1 MVDVAHGTPP
11 TRPPTP
17 PKENVEEAAKLP
29 TDHSYQGTLGQQ
41 ILLDTPD
48 ESPSSS
54 SDYFAS
60 SSGKLHKRVVFSPW
74 TKYHNP
80 TYATDNAALL
90 DAKLRPLPP
99 SKNCIALH
107 KSILKASAEKNSPP
121 FHNLQPLVLDPD
133 QGLAVMLQSV
143 TQRLTR
149 ASRDL
154 RLDTYKA
161 LLGCMAA
168 YDNVPATQ
176 TLVNNLAGFLDI
188 MRRDIIAKQPGT
200 ATFDVELVTSALKSL
215 SAMIC
220 MQGLVD
226 VMPDEFCTFVAE
238 QAISSIEHQDKPKI
252 MVDHYMQLLGRQKL
266 PQRIINTDRLNR
278 LLTALDG
285 LEYRLKGNRVIGLK
299 IMIYQRILL
308 QAKNL
313 LVGRVGQ
320 WFPFLISCMSSSI
333 KDIRIRAIAFG
344 TDAALAFGT
353 TAVIS
358 QSCLDL
364 LNTEIPSGAK
374 VVDSLGSRMLELLND
389 RDGAIHVPQIWSV
402 IILFLRSRRHQIER
416 WEHLTSWF
424 GIIQRCFNS
433 SDVKI
438 KRQANIAW
446 NRLVSS
452 VSLDTSTS
460 LSMIKMLRE
469 PIAAQLE
476 RKSSDKHLK
485 NAKQVARSSYCN
497 LLYHAFRP
505 GSPLEQLDLYW
516 DNFVIPVLSFGAS
529 STKSD
534 HEFACQVL
542 AASLSSPQPRL
553 WDQNRAQD
561 ASLLIKPEELPCLD
575 PKWVRLRA
583 ATIITM
589 LEKLLLASCAQ
600 LDSFQEAPFF
610 DVWRSFTKALGDAAS
625 KEIKVSIETMAAF
638 AQITSMLN
646 RYWHRKSDTI
656 EEAFGRLE
664 VYIALINETSA
675 KVGIRPFLEK
685 RLLFDPSGITFE
697 AAETPSNRLSHSW
710 GILNTPIMYILAFL
724 VSDSHGIETSALYEK
739 AIYQLLTIALHA
751 ASSRRN
757 KLALLRQLAIDIL
770 SRPYVT
776 ISSRLVFWNCL
787 ARETERALS
796 VPPSETP
803 ASDITQYPGQDYRHC
818 MLLLEMGF
826 QEFGNG
832 LYLNWK
838 TLTDVVVRDI
848 KAEIGEAGLV
858 LVYTEPLARVILESI
873 KSSSDICLRYGSY
886 IVKQARWPTSRKE
899 LERARKQLWGPGSN
913 VSKDASFDSFDHLY
927 SMVVGLLNSAYSNL
941 QPTSLDVAVELI
953 SSVSSFLRLCP
964 LSMKAVCLKRM
975 QQGLAVWIEDANTVV
990 SRIDETRTSG
1000 TLSSAVKTLWKVVAD
1015 TLGSVARPDSNLLG
1029 MLQDL
1034 LVAGFRSR
1042 HRHMVNTTIM
1052 MWNHTFAK
1060 ADILDYPPA
1069 LRLVLTKLRPTVD
1082 IELPGFGNDDVSEIM
1097 SSPFNFVE
1105 SQEDENDVK
1114 VESAAAKASRRL
1126 IASELHN
1133 TSHSR
1138 KTAIRS
1144 PGTPSA
1150 RASRRDRTMT
1160 PKARLRHD
1168 NSQLQFAAIESSPL
1182 NSESG
1187 ETQHLTNHQK
1197 ETKERQGNDAA
1208 AMFKD
1213 IRSSPRILRSAKPP
1227 LELVLHKTQTSG
1239 KPLDVDA
1246 EPSPTFPPGDATMNE
1261 FLGSSPTPRSSSRIS
1276 VDHQFNDNSGSSPLN
1291 SPIAERRGRPANIH
1305 SLLKTGNSP
1314 KPTSIAVENVIQPPE
1329 VSDPASLAPPT
1340 VQNTLENNK
1349 GSFNSAS
1356 NHKTPIV
1363 HEPIQNPEQRSPT
1376 TAEHAVFDSQVFVDA
1391 SADLAVDKA
1400 VDNPEDKYPED
1411 KTSPYPESHVVEA
1424 TPKPVTP
1431 RSHKDTRNKA
1441 AATRHTNGGSI
1452 VEKIEDSFCA
1462 EQPSTPTEDE
1472 LVREQLLRDLEEAS
1486 SQAGSQV
1493 PKRRPSLSSP
1503 SEASRKRKILANAST
1518 KPRKKARQE
1527 LPLSSQIVEV
1537 VVEKR
1542 SNNHEY
1548 FIIDDRPAAGTGRLA
1563 SPASKRKRSPSPSKS
1578 CPPSSSKGSS
1588 SKNTSARRR
1597 TRSMAG
1603 CTSLQPSELVDG
1615 TTTSAPNA
1623 QSDANNNFAAT
1634 ARIEQHSR
1642 KRQRSE
1648 PFQEKFLE
1656 GSNER
1661 SNQGDDP
1668 LHISD
1673 AASLQEPAT
1682 EMNDISSSQIEGI
1695 KHVLL
1700 STGDT
1705 PLEAHETSSAL
1716 LPSSSSGGDTI
1727 PNTPCDDAQQAQQA
1741 SPAQTTGRSPGQ
1753 RMLDRFKSLLND
1765 LKHIT
1770 LWPAEEKEM
1779 MKVAL
1784 EVVGGVHEAG
1794 FRRGRHGE

>member
-1 MVDVAHGTPP
+1 MVDVAHGTAR

-29 TDHSYQGTLGQQ
+29 TDHSYQGTLGQHV
-41 ILLDTPD
+41 LLDTPNG
-48 ESPSSS
+48 SPSSS
-54 SDYFAS
+54 SDYFAG

-80 TYATDNAALL
+80 AHATDNAAVL

-99 SKNCIALH
+99 SKNCVALH

-143 TQRLTR
+143 TQRLSR

-188 MRRDIIAKQPGT
+188 IRRDIVAKQPGT
-200 ATFDVELVTSALKSL
+200 ATFDVELVTCALKSL

-220 MQGLVD
+220 TQGLVD
-226 VMPDEFCTFVAE
+226 AMPDEFCTFVAE
-238 QAISSIEHQDKPKI
+238 QAISSIEHHDKPKI

-278 LLTALDG
+278 LLTAIDG

-299 IMIYQRILL
+299 IMVYQRILL

-313 LVGRVGQ
+313 LMGRVGQ
-320 WFPFLISCMSSSI
+320 WFPFLISCLSSSI

-353 TAVIS
+353 TTVIS

-364 LNTEIPSGAK
+364 LNIEIPSGEK
-374 VVDSLGSRMLELLND
+374 VVDSLGSRMLELLED

-402 IILFLRSRRHQIER
+402 IVLFLRSRHHQIER

-433 SDVKI
+433 SDVKT

-497 LLYHAFRP
+497 LLYYAFRP

-516 DNFVIPVLSFGAS
+516 DNFVVPVLSLGTS

-534 HEFACQVL
+534 HDFACQVL
-542 AASLSSPQPRL
+542 AASLSSLQPRL
-553 WDQNRAQD
+553 WDQHRAQD

-575 PKWVRLRA
+575 PRWVRLRA
-583 ATIITM
+583 ATIITL
-589 LEKLLLASCAQ
+589 LERLLLPSCAQ
-600 LDSFQEAPFF
+600 LDNPQESPFF
-610 DVWRSFTKALGDAAS
+610 DVWRSFTRALGGAAS
-625 KEIKVSIETMAAF
+625 KEVKVSMETMAAF

-646 RYWHRKSDTI
+646 RYWHRKSDTTD
-656 EEAFGRLE
+656 ETFGRLG

-685 RLLFDPSGITFE
+685 RLLFDPSGIAFE
-697 AAETPSNRLSHSW
+697 AAETPSHRSSQSR
-710 GILNTPIMYILAFL
+710 GILNTPIMYILEFL
-724 VSDSHGIETSALYEK
+724 VSDSHGIETSAPYEK
-739 AIYQLLTIALHA
+739 AVYDLLTIALHA

-757 KLALLRQLAIDIL
+757 KLALLRQLGVDIM

-776 ISSRLVFWNCL
+776 ISSRLVLWNCL

-796 VPPSETP
+796 VSPSETP
-803 ASDITQYPGQDYRHC
+803 ASDNTQHPGQDYRHC
-818 MLLLEMGF
+818 MWLLEMGF
-826 QEFGNG
+826 QELGSA
-832 LYLNWK
+832 LYPNWK
-838 TLTDVVVRDI
+838 TLSDALVRDI

-858 LVYTEPLARVILESI
+858 LAYTEPLARVILEGL

-886 IVKQARWPTSRKE
+886 VVDQARWPMSRKE
-899 LERARKQLWGPGSN
+899 LERARKQLWGPGPN
-913 VSKDASFDSFDHLY
+913 VSKDAGFDSFDHLY
-927 SMVVGLLNSAYSNL
+927 PMVVALLSSAYFNL

-953 SSVSSFLRLCP
+953 SSIKTLGKDV
-964 LSMKAVCLKRM
+964 A
-975 QQGLAVWIEDANTVV
+975 DA
-990 SRIDETRTSG
+990 
-1000 TLSSAVKTLWKVVAD
+1000 LSSVAK
-1015 TLGSVARPDSNLLG
+1015 PDSNLLG

-1034 LVAGFRSR
+1034 LTAGFQSR
-1042 HRHMVNTTIM
+1042 HRHMVNTTIT

-1069 LRLVLTKLRPTVD
+1069 LRLALTKLRRTVD
-1082 IELPGFGNDDVSEIM
+1082 IELPGFGNDDESEIM

-1105 SQEDENDVK
+1105 SQEDENNLK

-1126 IASELHN
+1126 IASELHS

-1138 KTAIRS
+1138 KTAVRS
-1144 PGTPSA
+1144 PGTPGA
-1150 RASRRDRTMT
+1150 RTLRRDRRMT

-1187 ETQHLTNHQK
+1187 ETQHLTDHQK
-1197 ETKERQGNDAA
+1197 ETKERQENDAA
-1208 AMFKD
+1208 VMFKD
-1213 IRSSPRILRSAKPP
+1213 IRSSPRIPRSAEPP

-1261 FLGSSPTPRSSSRIS
+1261 FLGSSPTPRSSSRSS
-1276 VDHQFNDNSGSSPLN
+1276 VDHQFNDNPGSSPSN
-1291 SPIAERRGRPANIH
+1291 SPVAGHYGQQANIH
-1305 SLLKTGNSP
+1305 SLLKTADTPNAISLGVGNL
-1314 KPTSIAVENVIQPPE
+1314 TQPLE
-1329 VSDPASLAPPT
+1329 VSDPASLAPSH
-1340 VQNTLENNK
+1340 VLNTQENNK
-1349 GSFNSAS
+1349 GSSNSAF
-1356 NHKTPIV
+1356 NHKALIM
-1363 HEPIQNPEQRSPT
+1363 HEPIQHPEKRSPMV
-1376 TAEHAVFDSQVFVDA
+1376 ADHAVSDSQVFVNA
-1391 SADLAVDKA
+1391 SADHTAKKA
-1400 VDNPEDKYPED
+1400 IDIPEDKHPED
-1411 KTSPYPESHVVEA
+1411 KTRPNIESHVVGA
-1424 TPKPVTP
+1424 TPKAITP
-1431 RSHKDTRNKA
+1431 DSNKDTRRKA
-1441 AATRHTNGGSI
+1441 AAARHADDGNTVKRIEGSF
-1452 VEKIEDSFCA
+1452 SA
-1462 EQPSTPTEDE
+1462 EGPSTPTEDE

-1486 SQAGSQV
+1486 SQADRQV
-1493 PKRRPSLSSP
+1493 HKRRPSLSSP
-1503 SEASRKRKILANAST
+1503 SEASRKRKVLTDAST

-1527 LPLSSQIVEV
+1527 LPSSSQTVEV

-1542 SNNHEY
+1542 SNNHDY
-1548 FIIDDRPAAGTGRLA
+1548 FIIDDRPAAGTTGLA
-1563 SPASKRKRSPSPSKS
+1563 SPVMKQERLPSPSRS
-1578 CPPSSSKGSS
+1578 LLSSSAKRSS
-1588 SKNTSARRR
+1588 SKNASARRH

-1603 CTSLQPSELVDG
+1603 CSSLQPSELVDC
-1615 TTTSAPNA
+1615 TTTSVPNA
-1623 QSDANNNFAAT
+1623 QMETNNNHAAP
-1634 ARIEQHSR
+1634 APIEQRSR
-1642 KRQRSE
+1642 KRRHSE
-1648 PFQEKFLE
+1648 PSQEKLLG
-1656 GSNER
+1656 GSNKR
-1661 SNQGDDP
+1661 RNQDNGP
-1668 LHISD
+1668 LYTP
-1673 AASLQEPAT
+1673 AATSPQEPAT
-1682 EMNDISSSQIEGI
+1682 EMNNISSSQIEDI
-1695 KHVLL
+1695 RHVLL
-1700 STGDT
+1700 NTGDA
-1705 PLEAHETSSAL
+1705 PLEAHEKSSAL
-1716 LPSSSSGGDTI
+1716 LLSSSSGGDTI
-1727 PNTPCDDAQQAQQA
+1727 PNTLCDDVQQAQQP
-1741 SPAQTTGRSPGQ
+1741 SPAQTPGRSPGQ

-1765 LKHIT
+1765 LRHIT

-1794 FRRGRHGE
+1794 FRNGRRGE